1 MVTAADKKA
10 AAEKPAPARK
20 PAAAKAREGY
30 PVIVKLAVPPDAD
43 YHSGAS
49 LILQGDSLADVSA
62 TIGDFVGEAE
72 VGETIVRDIVEFN
85 LKGAVARSLSGDAPA
100 PEPAATVEVPADA
113 PVVTTSKV
121 GEGAP
126 GDDEPASEAL
136 LKVVAKK
143 TGQEV
148 SDITKAEA
156 LALIK
161 GVKK

>member
-62 TIGDFVGEAE
+62 TIGDFVGESE

-85 LKGAVARSLSGDAPA
+85 LKSAVARTLSGDAPA
-100 PEPAATVEVPADA
+100 PAETVEVPADA
-113 PVVTTSKV
+113 PVVTV
-121 GEGAP
+121 
-126 GDDEPASEAL
+126 
-136 LKVVAKK
+136 
-143 TGQEV
+143 
-148 SDITKAEA
+148 TKAEA